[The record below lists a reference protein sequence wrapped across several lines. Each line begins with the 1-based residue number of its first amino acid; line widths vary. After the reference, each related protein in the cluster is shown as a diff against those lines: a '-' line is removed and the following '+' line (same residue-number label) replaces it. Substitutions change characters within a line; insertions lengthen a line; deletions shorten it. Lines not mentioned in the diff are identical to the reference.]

1 MKRYIS
7 TLALCALAFIGLNS
21 CNKAQEVDLENG
33 TRTVTFQVQMGPDTR
48 TGLSVKFV
56 PDWTDTK
63 IANVHL
69 FEDHKGNHMEG
80 KNVKMEIDENNDEIA
95 YFSADYTDEW
105 TIIVDP
111 TMPETRASATD
122 YVYTGVV
129 AQRTGEGD
137 NAKYV
142 VPDVQNPGK
151 NTLIDPDAD
160 FLVGRAPE
168 AYTSGQSLKQVDM
181 IFKRP
186 VSVSRLAIWGIPEG
200 EKVQE
205 VKIVSAD
212 KLTGSVA
219 LSGIDFENRTVEAFD
234 ETSGSTTITLNYGA
248 GEAVP
253 AEAFF
258 NAYFISLPGA
268 KKILSIEVTT
278 DQKTYIKEFDGGKT
292 LTFKTPDFKSIA
304 VNMLDTAT
312 DDGKQERDLHFVKGQ
327 TTVTTDAYDIWDA
340 TNQTYAAAYVA
351 PTLAGTTEGATPV
364 WNSSD
369 QDVAT
374 VDAEGNVTIVGAGTT
389 EITVFIASSDTYK
402 SGNASFTLTVSDS
415 TPAPQDQPLKFVKGG
430 ATITEDNTDIYP
442 EVSYTTPTL
451 EGAVSGA
458 TVSFEISCT
467 PVGCATIATDGTVTP
482 VAAGVAVITAK
493 ATAVAPLWNET
504 TKSYTLTITDST
516 PAPQATHHYEK
527 VNAFSEVVE
536 NGKYI
541 IVYEDGANT
550 KVFKPVL
557 SSDKSHFETTDNT
570 ENAVLMGGSWIASS
584 DNLDACMVVLERPS
598 SDGKQFDIYVPG
610 VSTNET
616 KYFFVP
622 YYNPSGQSAVTFYA
636 IAGDQGDYR
645 PTFAVASGV
654 LTLSRGTTRYFYLV
668 SGAFN
673 MQSSSPSNSKLAL
686 YKYVEG
692 EDPAPVAQTLS
703 FSPESYSVAVNAS
716 KVVPPTLSGA
726 KTTVTYSI
734 TGNTGVATVDPE
746 SGALT
751 LVAKGSTE
759 VTATA
764 AAENGYAEASKSYA
778 LTVTEAVQTSTY
790 TKITS
795 VDDLEEDGQYLIVF
809 EGLAGDTDGDGE
821 PKVFNPVLA
830 SDGNTFAKAQSSALD
845 VTISSGAI
853 ESSDFEDCQ
862 FTLEDGYYL
871 KANKAAKYIYPT
883 GTNSYSMGA
892 EASASHSLTIS
903 FDNGIAVI
911 QNGTGTSARYLV
923 WSISSHYF
931 SCNTAVSNDN
941 ATGICLYKLEDG
953 RQARSMEFSA
963 ATAEIDLANTSA
975 FVKPALIVGGD
986 ATTVTYTS
994 SNTAVA
1000 EVSNDGAI
1008 TAKKTGKV
1016 TITAKAART
1025 DTYKGASASYEL
1037 TVTNSNTPKYVK
1049 ADSMEADTEYLIY
1062 SNGFLLKNS
1071 SGLAK
1076 TAVEANDGV
1085 INYSPEASELWTAS
1099 ANGELTNNGSYLR
1112 LSTSFNST
1120 SLSIGNKSSTASNN
1134 QWSYTAESDYLKCGS
1149 YFLYYTTSNSGSF
1162 TVSNTSASNHIAT
1175 LYVLDDGQP
1184 KKRNLAF
1191 STSAVSENIYGKT
1204 TPYVFTG
1211 APTLSGRGLEDVT
1224 YSVSENTNIASV
1236 DPSTGAVTLG
1246 GETGTVTITA
1256 SALATAKYE
1265 AGSTSYTLEVTSVAE
1280 KTYTKVTSSSQLSES
1295 GTYLI
1300 VGQETSAKDPD
1311 PAGLFVCVFPPESGL
1326 CSHVLLTNTTN
1337 ASSVTTSNT
1346 TIFANEVKLVASD
1359 SKWLIKVGDQYLR
1372 YSSDGPVMTSEP
1384 TSDDAHAISPSTSA
1398 YTLQQGDSHKFYHSG
1413 SSHGFKYGTS
1423 SNVFLFKLSE

>member
-21 CNKAQEVDLENG
+21 CNKTQEVDLENG

-340 TNQTYAAAYVA
+340 TNQTYADAYVA

-389 EITVFIASSDTYK
+389 EITVLIASSDTYK

-467 PVGCATIATDGTVTP
+467 PVGCATIAPDGTVTP

-493 ATAVAPLWNET
+493 ATAVEPLWNET

-516 PAPQATHHYEK
+516 PAAGTTYYLVAKPED
-527 VNAFSEVVE
+527 VVA
-536 NGKYI
+536 GKYL
-541 IVYEDGANT
+541 IVSAADAYIFDGTGTYQGGYTTIADAEDITLDSDKKTITINGETDAFDFTFAKSGNGFTITGEKGMIVADEHSGASTSTETYITFAETGGSVFLQRGSLENKPEALLFSTTRGTSSNEYLYYNT
-550 KVFKPVL
+550 TNKIFKIGGSGSSNGIHLYFAGERAAQTVGFGEEEFTYDLAGEGSWSPSVPAVSGTYYTELVYASSNEEVIKYDKDNGWVFGTAAEKNATATVTVTAPASDQYLSATASFTVTIVDTTPGGDEPSSAYYQRVTASSEFVQDGVYVIVNESNSKLFKPVL
-557 SSDKSHFETTDNT
+557 NSTNSNFQTTNNT
-570 ENAVLMGGSWIASS
+570 IDVTIADGKIASS
-584 DNLDACMVVLERPS
+584 SAVDACQIVLKNA
-598 SDGKQFDIYVPG
+598 DGNGKFAL
-610 VSTNET
+610 
-616 KYFFVP
+616 FVP
-622 YYNPSGQSAVTFYA
+622 SVNYYLQVYNGSNFKADASDDGFRSTFSVTSA
-636 IAGDQGDYR
+636 G
-645 PTFAVASGV
+645 VASIYRDN
-654 LTLSRGTTRYFYLV
+654 THYIRYSGTN
-668 SGAFN
+668 SAFQVGN
-673 MQSSSPSNSKLAL
+673 NSDNIAV
-686 YKYVEG
+686 YKYVSEG
-692 EDPAPVAQTLS
+692 GTTPEPPTPSANPTYTLIEGS
-703 FSPESYSVAVNAS
+703 ANLVTGTYVIADKTDAYLFNAS
-716 KVVPPTLSGA
+716 GTNNGGYSTIG
-726 KTTVTYSI
+726 TT
-734 TGNTGVATVDPE
+734 TGVTR
-746 SGALT
+746 S
-751 LVAKGSTE
+751 GST
-759 VTATA
+759 
-764 AAENGYAEASKSYA
+764 
-778 LTVTEAVQTSTY
+778 
-790 TKITS
+790 IT
-795 VDDLEEDGQYLIVF
+795 
-809 EGLAGDTDGDGE
+809 
-821 PKVFNPVLA
+821 LA
-830 SDGNTFAKAQSSALD
+830 SDVA
-845 VTISSGAI
+845 GAH
-853 ESSDFEDCQ
+853 EFEI
-862 FTLEDGYYL
+862 TR
-871 KANKAAKYIYPT
+871 T
-883 GTNSYSMGA
+883 GIT
-892 EASASHSLTIS
+892 LTIKQV
-903 FDNGIAVI
+903 G
-911 QNGTGTSARYLV
+911 GTHAGQYM
-923 WSISSHYF
+923 F
-931 SCNTAVSNDN
+931 
-941 ATGICLYKLEDG
+941 
-953 RQARSMEFSA
+953 
-963 ATAEIDLANTSA
+963 ATAST
-975 FVKPALIVGGD
+975 
-986 ATTVTYTS
+986 
-994 SNTAVA
+994 
-1000 EVSNDGAI
+1000 
-1008 TAKKTGKV
+1008 
-1016 TITAKAART
+1016 T
-1025 DTYKGASASYEL
+1025 DTYIGFQSTAKNFTLNPQE
-1037 TVTNSNTPKYVK
+1037 NTDYVFFYTDK
-1049 ADSMEADTEYLIY
+1049 STDSPTEYLY
-1062 SNGFLLKNS
+1062 KKSSDSYFKLGKSGTPSDSNGGLL
-1071 SGLAK
+1071 
-1076 TAVEANDGV
+1076 
-1085 INYSPEASELWTAS
+1085 
-1099 ANGELTNNGSYLR
+1099 
-1112 LSTSFNST
+1112 
-1120 SLSIGNKSSTASNN
+1120 
-1134 QWSYTAESDYLKCGS
+1134 
-1149 YFLYYTTSNSGSF
+1149 LY
-1162 TVSNTSASNHIAT
+1162 
-1175 LYVLDDGQP
+1175 
-1184 KKRNLAF
+1184 KRN
-1191 STSAVSENIYGKT
+1191 
-1204 TPYVFTG
+1204 
-1211 APTLSGRGLEDVT
+1211 
-1224 YSVSENTNIASV
+1224 
-1236 DPSTGAVTLG
+1236 
-1246 GETGTVTITA
+1246 
-1256 SALATAKYE
+1256 
-1265 AGSTSYTLEVTSVAE
+1265 
-1280 KTYTKVTSSSQLSES
+1280 
-1295 GTYLI
+1295 
-1300 VGQETSAKDPD
+1300 
-1311 PAGLFVCVFPPESGL
+1311 
-1326 CSHVLLTNTTN
+1326 
-1337 ASSVTTSNT
+1337 
-1346 TIFANEVKLVASD
+1346 
-1359 SKWLIKVGDQYLR
+1359 
-1372 YSSDGPVMTSEP
+1372 
-1384 TSDDAHAISPSTSA
+1384 
-1398 YTLQQGDSHKFYHSG
+1398 
-1413 SSHGFKYGTS
+1413 
-1423 SNVFLFKLSE
+1423 